1 LPHHPLS
8 PHRDFRLLLV
18 GQATSQFG
26 TQVSAVAIPLLAVYT
41 LHASPFEVG
50 LVSASSTLAFALV
63 GLPAGAWL
71 DQWRRRPVLI
81 ASDLARALLLA
92 SIPLAVLLGAASVAH
107 LVCVSLLAGFA
118 RVFFDVG
125 YQSYL
130 PSLIGTDR
138 ILAGNSRMEFLR
150 ASGQVAGPGIGGVL
164 VSVLGAAAVVLV
176 DAVTFAVSA
185 ATLLAI
191 RSREPAARPVQR
203 PPLWTQIR
211 EGVAFVLGNRVLRA
225 FAVSSGLGNFGF
237 AVASAVTVVFMSRT
251 LGLPAA
257 AIGLVVAAGSVTV
270 MAGAALTPRL
280 SRLVGS
286 ARIIWLSLAATTPVT
301 VLGVLAQPGWLV
313 TLLVAGAAAGEL
325 GQIVYAITSLSVRQR
340 LCPDRMLGR
349 VNATMR
355 VMVMAL
361 FPVGALIGG
370 ALGSLVGTR
379 FTLGVSGAALL
390 AGSVPVYLA
399 LRGVREVEDL
409 ELTQERRR
417 RRHQVGAVAVDDA
430 E

>member
-1 LPHHPLS
+1 V
-8 PHRDFRLLLV
+8 PHRDFRLLLI

-81 ASDLARALLLA
+81 ASDVARAVLLA

-130 PSLIGTDR
+130 PSLIGKDR
-138 ILAGNSRMEFLR
+138 VLAGNSRMEFLR
-150 ASGQVAGPGIGGVL
+150 ASGQVAGPGIGGLL
-164 VSVLGAAAVVLV
+164 VSLIGAAAVLLV

-191 RSREPAARPVQR
+191 RSREPAARGHLPL

-270 MAGAALTPRL
+270 MAGAAATPRL

-301 VLGVLAQPGWLV
+301 VLGVFAQPGWLV
-313 TLLVAGAAAGEL
+313 TLVVAGAAAGEL
-325 GQIVYAITSLSVRQR
+325 GQIIYAITSVSVRQR

-361 FPVGALIGG
+361 FPLGALIGG
-370 ALGSLVGTR
+370 GLGSLVGTR
-379 FTLGVSGAALL
+379 FALGVSGAALL
-390 AGSVPVYLA
+390 ASSVPVYLA

-409 ELTQERRR
+409 ELTQERGR
-417 RRHQVGAVAVDDA
+417 RRHQIGAIAVDDA